1 MERSKKTQFDLL
13 SHTVNSKCSALR
25 EAANLLG
32 RISPQR
38 ADKMLGLRADQVL
51 ELETAI
57 VEFRKVLLDNLP

>member
-38 ADKMLGLRADQVL
+38 ADKMLGLMADQVL